1 MRYWWFKNRLIPFL
15 ILFTLVNPDL
25 TTAQPGPSNTETRPK
40 RRKVVAHCKKCG
52 FKADTEVS
60 RKVIQIM
67 YNSFEASC

>member
-1 MRYWWFKNRLIPFL
+1 M
-15 ILFTLVNPDL
+15 VNPDL
-25 TTAQPGPSNTETRPK
+25 TTDQPGPSNTETRPK

-60 RKVIQIM
+60 RQVIQIM